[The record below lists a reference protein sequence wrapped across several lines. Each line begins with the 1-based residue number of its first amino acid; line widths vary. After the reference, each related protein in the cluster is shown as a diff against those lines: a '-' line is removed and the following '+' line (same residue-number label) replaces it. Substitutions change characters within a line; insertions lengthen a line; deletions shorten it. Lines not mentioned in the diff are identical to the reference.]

1 MLEMYQ
7 SVFVGL
13 WLTLSTIIIQAM
25 VLVRVHRRQK
35 GYKVGVIDPSLGQES
50 FFFRAYRTF
59 WNSLENIIPLF
70 GMAIIAMMV
79 GYSAHKLSIVV
90 WIYAVTRIIHM
101 ALYYKISTDKNPS
114 PRSGFWAMGLFANIY
129 LMIDLG
135 IFLSSISF

>member
-13 WLTLSTIIIQAM
+13 WLALSTIIIQAM

-70 GMAIIAMMV
+70 GMAILAMMA
-79 GYSAHKLSIVV
+79 GYSAHKLSVVV

-135 IFLSSISF
+135 IFLLS

>member
-101 ALYYKISTDKNPS
+101 ALYYQISTDKNPS

-135 IFLSSISF
+135 IFLLS

>member
-70 GMAIIAMMV
+70 GMAILAMMA
-79 GYSAHKLSIVV
+79 GYSAYKLSIVV

-135 IFLSSISF
+135 IFLLS

>member
-70 GMAIIAMMV
+70 GMAILAMMV
-79 GYSAHKLSIVV
+79 GYSAHKLSVVV

-135 IFLSSISF
+135 IFLLS

>member
-13 WLTLSTIIIQAM
+13 WLALSTIIIQAM

-70 GMAIIAMMV
+70 GMAILAMMA
-79 GYSAHKLSIVV
+79 GYSAHKLSAVV

-101 ALYYKISTDKNPS
+101 TLYYKISTDKNPS

-135 IFLSSISF
+135 IFLLS

>member
-70 GMAIIAMMV
+70 GMAILAMMA
-79 GYSAHKLSIVV
+79 GYSAHKLSAVV

-101 ALYYKISTDKNPS
+101 TLYYKISTDKNPS

-135 IFLSSISF
+135 IFLLS

>member
-135 IFLSSISF
+135 IFLLS

>member
-70 GMAIIAMMV
+70 GMAILAMMS
-79 GYSAHKLSIVV
+79 GYSAHKLSAVV

-135 IFLSSISF
+135 IFLLS

>member
-70 GMAIIAMMV
+70 GMAILAMMA
-79 GYSAHKLSIVV
+79 GYSPHKLSVVV

-135 IFLSSISF
+135 IFLLS

>member
-70 GMAIIAMMV
+70 GMAILAMMV

-135 IFLSSISF
+135 IFLLS

>member
-70 GMAIIAMMV
+70 GMAILAMMA
-79 GYSAHKLSIVV
+79 GYSAHKLSAVV

-135 IFLSSISF
+135 IFLLS